1 MPFIESI
8 TTALP
13 AYRHQQKDIL
23 KFMQGFASSEE
34 QRKLNMIYKKSGI
47 QQRYSIISDYSKEMK
62 DWDFFPRNS
71 EAEPFPSVEKRM
83 QIFEKEALDLAERA
97 IRQLEDWQN
106 ITHLITVTCTGLSAP
121 GLDIA
126 LIKRLGLAS
135 DRITRYSINFMG
147 CYAGLQALRLADTL
161 CKADAQA
168 RVLLVDI
175 ELCTLHFQKTP
186 NEDNYLANALFAD
199 GAAACIIS
207 NNTKAA
213 WKILDFHSDLILQ
226 EANAM
231 AWQIASTGFLMT
243 LSSYIPQILK
253 ENIEKLVKN
262 ALEKSRISIEQIHTW
277 AIHPGGKRILD
288 ELKSVLYIDE
298 VAIQASYEVLANY
311 GNMSSVTIFFVLK
324 EIWQRSGNVFACGF
338 GPGLSMESALLQSN
352 TDH

>member
-1 MPFIESI
+1 MPYIESI
-8 TTALP
+8 ATVLP
-13 AYRHQQKDIL
+13 AYCHQQKDIL
-23 KFMQGFASSEE
+23 RFMQGFAPPEE
-34 QRKLNMIYKKSGI
+34 HRKLNAIYKKSGI
-47 QQRYSIISDYSKEMK
+47 QQRYSVISDYSKEMK

-71 EAEPFPSVEKRM
+71 EAEPFVSVESRM
-83 QIFEKEALDLAERA
+83 DLFHKEAILLAEKA
-97 IRQLEDWQN
+97 VRQLEDWQN

-135 DRITRYSINFMG
+135 DRIIRYSINFMG

-168 RVLLVDI
+168 RVLLVDV

-186 NEDNYLANALFAD
+186 SEDNYLANALFAD

-213 WKILDFHSDLILQ
+213 WKILNFHSDLISQ
-226 EANAM
+226 EENAM

-243 LSSYIPQILK
+243 LSSYVPQILK

-262 ALEKSRISIEQIHTW
+262 ALIKSRISIEQIHTW

-288 ELKSVLYIDE
+288 EIRKTLCLNDQ
-298 VAIQASYEVLANY
+298 ALGASYEVLANY

-324 EIWQRSGNVFACGF
+324 ETWQNNGNTFACGF
-338 GPGLSMESALLQSN
+338 GPGLTMESVLLQRN
-352 TDH
+352 EK